1 MRGKFSSGT
10 LKKYK
15 KSWNLGSKTD
25 KQDRGQQGWIMLFSK
40 RRNHY
45 FSSVRSDVIYNLKIS
60 SKVTN
65 KEGN

>member
-10 LKKYK
+10 SKQYK
-15 KSWNLGSKTD
+15 KNPGTLVR
-25 KQDRGQQGWIMLFSK
+25 KQINKIKVNKGWSMLSLFGITTSLL
-40 RRNHY
+40 
-45 FSSVRSDVIYNLKIS
+45 RSDVIYNLKIS